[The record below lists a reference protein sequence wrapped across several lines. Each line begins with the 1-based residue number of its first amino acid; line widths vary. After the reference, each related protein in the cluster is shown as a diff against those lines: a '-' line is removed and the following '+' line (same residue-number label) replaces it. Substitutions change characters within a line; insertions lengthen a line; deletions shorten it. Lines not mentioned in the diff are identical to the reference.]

1 MRQRRKTRIPTSTN
15 QTAPRSPETP
25 FGSSPFNATA
35 AKNRNHASANQ
46 TAPHSPETPFGS
58 GNPARAE
65 LCRIPRKRS
74 PRNTG
79 SVCRPFPRRP
89 PRPSF
94 STSVYPRVYR
104 ASPPADSFTCA
115 MRMLRRRA
123 HRNRRTLP
131 QALRQLHSRAP
142 CACFVGALI
151 GTASHFRK
159 PSGSF
164 ILVRRARA
172 SSPRS
177 PETQHASAQTLRLL
191 HSRAPRACFVG
202 ALIGTAAHLRANPP
216 AASFTCAM
224 RMLRRCAHRNR
235 RTLAQTLRRLHSR
248 APRACFVAVL
258 TGNAAHLRANFPAA
272 SFTCA
277 MRVLRRRA
285 HRNCR
290 TLAQIFR
297 RLHSRAPCACFVGAL
312 IGTAAHLR
320 ASPPAASFSCAVRV
334 LRRHAHRNR
343 RLSPRL
349 PRKPSGGFTKVR
361 SRSP

>member
-1 MRQRRKTRIPTSTN
+1 MRQRQKTVTRPQPIKPYHTLRKRRSAPALSMRQRRKIVTMLRQIK
-15 QTAPRSPETP
+15 PRHT
-25 FGSSPFNATA
+25 
-35 AKNRNHASANQ
+35 
-46 TAPHSPETPFGS
+46 
-58 GNPARAE
+58 
-65 LCRIPRKRS
+65 LRKRRS
-74 PRNTG
+74 APATPLAQNYAVFPGNVAPRNTG
-79 SVCRPFPRRP
+79 SVRRPFPRRP

-104 ASPPADSFTCA
+104 ASPPAASFTCA

-131 QALRQLHSRAP
+131 QALRLLHSRAP

-151 GTASHFRK
+151 GTAAHLRAN
-159 PSGSF
+159 PPAASF
-164 ILVRRARA
+164 SCAVRVLRRRAHRN
-172 SSPRS
+172 RR
-177 PETQHASAQTLRLL
+177 TLAQALRQL
-191 HSRAPRACFVG
+191 HSRAPCACFVA

-290 TLAQIFR
+290 TLAQILR

-320 ASPPAASFSCAVRV
+320 ASPPAASFSCAVRL